1 MTQVPRTQAEAFN
14 ALLRMHFGSFLHKA
28 VEDLN
33 PGSPFQSNWH
43 ICAIE
48 HALEQMSHT
57 SKGKA
62 KRYRYYVTRPD
73 QTTEQPAYRVPAHDL
88 EQIVTNKLAAYFAS
102 PHSIAQLTG
111 QNVEAH
117 ALQQA
122 LAKADLAAATLR
134 SGTARAKHQ
143 IVAAVL
149 AKATLFEERV
159 ELALSHDGLA
169 DVIGIELDAGTASIT
184 LHVPACRFRKGHQI
198 RLVIEGEGQ
207 PSKLILPTEP
217 TRDEK
222 LVTLLAEAYRTRQL
236 VLDNPETPLAD
247 LAKQRGQ
254 CRKHLAQLVEIAC
267 LAPDIVEVILA
278 GKQQSSLTAA
288 ELRVSNL
295 PLVWG
300 QQLTLL
306 MGAALTATH
315 A

>member
-1 MTQVPRTQAEAFN
+1 M
-14 ALLRMHFGSFLHKA
+14 
-28 VEDLN
+28 
-33 PGSPFQSNWH
+33 
-43 ICAIE
+43 
-48 HALEQMSHT
+48 
-57 SKGKA
+57 
-62 KRYRYYVTRPD
+62 
-73 QTTEQPAYRVPAHDL
+73 
-88 EQIVTNKLAAYFAS
+88 
-102 PHSIAQLTG
+102 
-111 QNVEAH
+111 
-117 ALQQA
+117 
-122 LAKADLAAATLR
+122 
-134 SGTARAKHQ
+134 
-143 IVAAVL
+143 
-149 AKATLFEERV
+149 
-159 ELALSHDGLA
+159 
-169 DVIGIELDAGTASIT
+169 
-184 LHVPACRFRKGHQI
+184 
-198 RLVIEGEGQ
+198 IEGEGQ
-207 PSKLILPTEP
+207 SSKLALPTKP
-217 TRDEK
+217 ARDEK